1 MLNKRGFGALLLVAT
16 MIMGMS
22 TTAFAQ
28 ETTHTPTVGT
38 GTAESPATVSIT
50 KDFEMA
56 EGLSIPTVTFN
67 FNAEKVTK
75 DAPDATIQ
83 EIQYK
88 ESDSKGKAVGGKYT
102 ISKDAA
108 ISFGIFP
115 HAGEYTYTITE
126 TAGNSA
132 GVTYSQEQYTLRV
145 QVANKQDGSLYVKN
159 ITAEKGMN
167 NGTENKVN
175 KILFT
180 NTYRKN
186 ASLVIEKKTTGEL
199 ADKTKKFNFTITFTK
214 SATENSL
221 SKFVGTI
228 TRKGNTTEQ
237 VTCNNGETNFTLA
250 DGDKLTFENIP
261 AGTKYKV
268 TEKGEKDG
276 YKAYVKVTDNGVQ
289 GQVVSGTDENDLVS
303 SENGNYIGEKD
314 NKVEFENK
322 YNEVPITGIILNNL
336 PFILMI
342 GVAVLAFSTLAI
354 LKKRRRSER

>member
-1 MLNKRGFGALLLVAT
+1 MLNKRRFGALLLAAT

-28 ETTHTPTVGT
+28 ETTSLPTVET
-38 GTAESPATVSIT
+38 GTEESSATVSIT

-56 EGLSIPTVTFN
+56 EGLSIPTVTFA
-67 FNAEKVTK
+67 FNAEKVTQ

-83 EIQYK
+83 AIQYG
-88 ESDSKGKAVGGKYT
+88 ESDSKGNAVNGKYT
-102 ISKDAA
+102 ISKAA
-108 ISFGIFP
+108 EISFGAFS

-126 TAGNSA
+126 TKGNAAGI
-132 GVTYSQEQYTLRV
+132 TYSEEKYTLRV
-145 QVANKQDGSLYVKN
+145 QVANKQNGGFFVKN
-159 ITAEKGMN
+159 ITANKGTD
-167 NGTENKVN
+167 GNKVD

-186 ASLVIEKKTTGEL
+186 ASLVIEKNTTGDS
-199 ADKTKKFNFTITFTK
+199 ADKTKQFDFTITFTK
-214 SATENSL
+214 SATEDSL
-221 SKFVGTI
+221 SEFTGTI
-228 TRKGNTTEQ
+228 TRKGGTTEK
-237 VTCNNGETNFTLA
+237 VTCTNGTADFKLA
-250 DGDKLTFENIP
+250 DGDKLTFANIP

-276 YKAYVKVTDNGVQ
+276 YTAYVKVTDNGVQ
-289 GQVVSGTDENDLVS
+289 GEVVNGTDGEDLAS
-303 SENGNYIGEKD
+303 SENGNYIGEKE

-322 YNEVPITGIILNNL
+322 YNDVPITGIILNNL

-342 GVAVLAFSTLAI
+342 GVAVLAFGTLAV